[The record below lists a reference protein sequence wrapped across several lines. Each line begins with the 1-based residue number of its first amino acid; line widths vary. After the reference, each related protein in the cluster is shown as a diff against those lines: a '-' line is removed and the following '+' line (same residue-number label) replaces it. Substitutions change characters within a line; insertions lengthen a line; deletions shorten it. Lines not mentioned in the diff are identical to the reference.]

1 VRASTIVMIG
11 FAVLFGLLAVFL
23 AQTWL
28 NSQAESRLRSLEAQ
42 QQPLPMQ
49 TIVVAAK
56 PLRYGNELTTQ
67 ALQEIPWSETALP
80 AGAFAKI
87 SDVLSGG
94 KRVVLAP
101 IEANE
106 PILSVKITGPGQ
118 RATLSAL
125 LHEGMKAVTIRVND
139 VDGVAGFVLPGDR
152 VDVALTRLDGKG
164 GATTDVVLQNAQVL
178 AIDQSADERAQAPA
192 VAKTVTL
199 EVDTVAAQKLGLA
212 ASLGSLSLMLRK
224 AGETGAGKTARISL
238 GDLFNEIVPA
248 VGRKS
253 TTVVTVKR
261 GTQNGTQKEDYS
273 VPVEGQGKRALAAS
287 AAGAASQ

>member
-28 NSQAESRLRSLEAQ
+28 NSQAESRARSLEAQ
-42 QQPLPMQ
+42 QRTVPTQ

-56 PLRYGNELTTQ
+56 PLRYGNELTAQ
-67 ALQEIPWSETALP
+67 ALQEIPWSEAALP

-87 SDVLSGG
+87 SEVLSGG
-94 KRVVLAP
+94 KRVVLAA

-152 VDVALTRLDGKG
+152 VDVTLTRLDGKG

-224 AGETGAGKTARISL
+224 AGETDADKTKRISL
-238 GDLFNEIVPA
+238 SDLFSDIVA
-248 VGRKS
+248 GAGRKS
-253 TTVVTVKR
+253 TTTITVKR

-273 VPVEGQGKRALAAS
+273 VPIESQGKRALAVS
-287 AAGAASQ
+287 AEGAEH